1 MKFNIGE
8 RVVITVP
15 KYSIFYKYY
24 NGLTGNVIEFSNKYG
39 NRYLIQTDTESF
51 YMHEEF
57 LRHIE
62 EEEYIKIEDI
72 FSIM

>member
-8 RVVITVP
+8 CIVITVP
-15 KYSIFYKYY
+15 KDSMYYEQY

-39 NRYLIQTDTESF
+39 NRYLIQTDTKSF
-51 YMHEEF
+51 YMREKF
-57 LRHIE
+57 LRHLE
-62 EEEYIKIEDI
+62 EEENIKIEDI